1 MPLGVLGASLLVYG
15 CSAGRSADVTV
26 VSVYAGNS
34 EVVEVEG
41 VAVVVPVVG
50 DDDFVWIAAA
60 AAAAAAAAVGV
71 AAAADVAAVGVG
83 HCDLLSGEFAAAVFA
98 DCAVKFEAE
107 VAEDL
112 TRSSVGAP
120 VGCDLSG

>member
-60 AAAAAAAAVGV
+60 
-71 AAAADVAAVGVG
+71 DVAAVGVG